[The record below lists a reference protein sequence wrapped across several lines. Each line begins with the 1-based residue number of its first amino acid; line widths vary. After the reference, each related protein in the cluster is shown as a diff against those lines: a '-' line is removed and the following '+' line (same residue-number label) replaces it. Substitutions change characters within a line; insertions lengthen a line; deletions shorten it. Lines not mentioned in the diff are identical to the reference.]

1 MNEKVQ
7 QFMAKVDFVTEKCN
21 IVPEFMDYAVDF
33 MKKPVI
39 SCIPALINKITSK
52 FSFVTIALFAVFYIV
67 YCLKNMVI
75 SFFFESGPS
84 GMAFGLAVA
93 AVVITLLSI
102 YVIYKTMG
110 IFDSIIA
117 SSRCRIS
124 SLNIFSI
131 MVLFFQVMAIVS
143 FIGGIYMAFNFK
155 YFLFLVYGVIGAIFF
170 FLLALYNSVP
180 EEFAVVQDENAS
192 AGEDFTAITTFAIK
206 VSLRLIPI
214 IIFVVPIIGIVNCI
228 PEIFTSYVQSSGDSN
243 YLDIG
248 SMIASMTMLGGFLL
262 VGLIPLI
269 AYIYYLI
276 SYVSLDIIR
285 ALLSLPQKLDELKK

>member
-1 MNEKVQ
+1 
-7 QFMAKVDFVTEKCN
+7 
-21 IVPEFMDYAVDF
+21 
-33 MKKPVI
+33 
-39 SCIPALINKITSK
+39 
-52 FSFVTIALFAVFYIV
+52 
-67 YCLKNMVI
+67 
-75 SFFFESGPS
+75 
-84 GMAFGLAVA
+84 
-93 AVVITLLSI
+93 
-102 YVIYKTMG
+102 
-110 IFDSIIA
+110 
-117 SSRCRIS
+117 
-124 SLNIFSI
+124 
-131 MVLFFQVMAIVS
+131 
-143 FIGGIYMAFNFK
+143 MAFNFK

-228 PEIFTSYVQSSGDSN
+228 PEIFTGYVQSSGDSN